1 MADHER
7 IVKGDVDMEDELL
20 ITPKRAAQL
29 LGVGRTFVYAELLAK
44 GRLESIKLGR
54 RRLILRESL
63 AAFIARERDRQAAE
77 NGGEAMSQGWP
88 TSPERPKDSGTPTE
102 SF

>member
-1 MADHER
+1 M
-7 IVKGDVDMEDELL
+7 DELL

-54 RRLILRESL
+54 RRLILREAL
-63 AAFIARERDRQAAE
+63 DAFIARELADQSDATSVQPTLPPAKSGEE
-77 NGGEAMSQGWP
+77 NL
-88 TSPERPKDSGTPTE
+88 
-102 SF
+102 